1 MIDIRSE
8 ILVKGLYFVPHYK
21 SYFMSDLIRVPT
33 QDPELKRET
42 TKKVSFFKEL
52 HRLLMNDTHL
62 GQYMPI
68 LSETRQAKNVR
79 MIND

>member
-1 MIDIRSE
+1 
-8 ILVKGLYFVPHYK
+8 
-21 SYFMSDLIRVPT
+21 MSDLIRVPT

>member
-1 MIDIRSE
+1 
-8 ILVKGLYFVPHYK
+8 
-21 SYFMSDLIRVPT
+21 MSDLIRVPT
-33 QDPELKRET
+33 QEPELKREQ
-42 TKKVSFFKEL
+42 TKKVSFLKEL

-68 LSETRQAKNVR
+68 LSETQQAKNVR